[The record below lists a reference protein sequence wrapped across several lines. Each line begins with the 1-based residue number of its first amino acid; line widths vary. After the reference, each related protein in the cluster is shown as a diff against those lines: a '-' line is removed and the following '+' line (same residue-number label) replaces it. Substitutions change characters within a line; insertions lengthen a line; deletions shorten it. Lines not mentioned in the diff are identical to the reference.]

1 MFKLAKSLFRRQPWT
16 QLKFP
21 TSGFEVVSE
30 AVLFEEEQLEEF
42 HRGVYYPVNIGDVFA
57 SKYQVV
63 GKLGFGVT
71 STVCHH
77 TYTTLKVFT
86 REGMDE
92 DEYNMY
98 NILGKGNAS
107 HPGYNHVRTALDLFT
122 IPRQGGDHR
131 CLVQNPMW
139 DSFRDLLNRNPA
151 HRFTDELLKAGLS
164 QVFLALDYLH
174 TEAKII
180 HTDIKADNILIE
192 IEDQDILKAFVDAEM
207 TTPSP
212 RKVVDGKPIYA
223 TRQFGLPKEYGRV
236 VLGDFGS
243 AVRGDKPQIHDA
255 QPDVY
260 RCPEVMLKTEWGYPA
275 DIWNVGAMIWD
286 LYEDKHLF
294 YGIDPTEK
302 RYLTRAHLAELV
314 AMLGPPPIDMLERG
328 ARSKEFFDGEGEN
341 ALPRYRVKLTEVLS
355 GNWIAEIDI
364 PQGLTLETSEE
375 NLHGEKKEEFLQFVR
390 CMLQWRPE
398 DRLTAK
404 ELLEHPWMRG
414 NLSAF
419 PTGRNTVRLKLS

>member
-1 MFKLAKSLFRRQPWT
+1 MFKFAKSLFRRQPWP

-21 TSGFEVVSE
+21 TSGFEVVSDV
-30 AVLFEEEQLEEF
+30 VLFEEEQLEEF

-57 SKYQVV
+57 SNR
-63 GKLGFGVT
+63 
-71 STVCHH
+71 HA
-77 TYTTLKVFT
+77 YTTLKFFT

-92 DEYNMY
+92 DEYNVY
-98 NILGKGNAS
+98 NILSKGNAS
-107 HPGYNHVRTALDLFT
+107 HPGYNHIRTALDLFT

-131 CLVQNPMW
+131 CLVQKPMW
-139 DSFRDLLNRNPA
+139 DSFKDLLNRNPA

-180 HTDIKADNILIE
+180 HTDIKSDNILIE
-192 IEDQDILKAFVDAEM
+192 IEDQGILKAFVDAEM
-207 TTPSP
+207 TSPSP
-212 RKVVDGKPIYA
+212 RKAVDGKPIYA

-260 RCPEVMLKTEWGYPA
+260 RCPEAILKTEWGYPA

-314 AMLGPPPIDMLERG
+314 AILGPPPMDMLEREERG
-328 ARSKEFFDGEGEN
+328 
-341 ALPRYRVKLTEVLS
+341 VKNSSIV
-355 GNWIAEIDI
+355 
-364 PQGLTLETSEE
+364 
-375 NLHGEKKEEFLQFVR
+375 K
-390 CMLQWRPE
+390 
-398 DRLTAK
+398 
-404 ELLEHPWMRG
+404 
-414 NLSAF
+414 
-419 PTGRNTVRLKLS
+419 VRLRSQSTVYS

>member
-1 MFKLAKSLFRRQPWT
+1 MFKLAKSLFRRQPWP

-21 TSGFEVVSE
+21 TSGFEVVSD
-30 AVLFEEEQLEEF
+30 AVTFEEEQLEEF
-42 HRGVYYPVNIGDVFA
+42 HRGIYCPVNIGDVFA

-71 STVCHH
+71 STVWLARDLHH
-77 TYTTLKVFT
+77 HAYTSLKVFT
-86 REGMDE
+86 REGIDE

-98 NILGKGNAS
+98 SILSKGNAS
-107 HPGYNHVRTALDLFT
+107 HPGYNHVRTALDLFS

-131 CLVQNPMW
+131 CLVQKPMW
-139 DSFRDLLNRNPA
+139 DSFKDLLNRNPA
-151 HRFTDELLKAGLS
+151 HRFTDELLRAGLS

-180 HTDIKADNILIE
+180 HTDIKADNIFIE

-207 TTPSP
+207 TNPSP

-223 TRQFGLPKEYGRV
+223 TRQFELPKEYGRV

-275 DIWNVGAMIWD
+275 DIWNVGAM
-286 LYEDKHLF
+286 
-294 YGIDPTEK
+294 
-302 RYLTRAHLAELV
+302 LTKEL
-314 AMLGPPPIDMLERG
+314 L
-328 ARSKEFFDGEGEN
+328 
-341 ALPRYRVKLTEVLS
+341 
-355 GNWIAEIDI
+355 GNWIAEINI
-364 PQGLTLETSEE
+364 PQGLTLEKSEE
-375 NLHGEKKEEFLQFVR
+375 KLDGEKKEEFLRFVT

-398 DRLTAK
+398 DRWTAK
-404 ELLEHPWMRG
+404 ESLGHLWIRG
-414 NLSAF
+414 NL
-419 PTGRNTVRLKLS
+419 